1 MSLTGGSRHRRRGA
15 QLVSALLDAAWSE
28 LLENGYDGF
37 TIDAVAVRAGT
48 SRAVIYRRW
57 PSKQELVRGVLAHRG
72 ANNWPPPSDTG
83 SLRSDLIALMRQAN
97 ETRIGVALLV
107 SVRLVAYYKETS
119 TSIADLIDVMP
130 GNHQAVVA
138 QIIERGIERGEIDPA
153 KLTPRIARLP
163 FDLYRY
169 EVLMTFQPVP
179 EATIAEIVDTLFLPL
194 VTPNNWPATPD
205 AQSDG

>member
-1 MSLTGGSRHRRRGA
+1 MSLTREPRHRRRGA
-15 QLVSALLDAAWSE
+15 QLESALLDAAWSE
-28 LLENGYDGF
+28 LLENGYDGL
-37 TIDAVAVRAGT
+37 TIDAVAARAGT

-57 PSKQELVRGVLAHRG
+57 PTKQELVRGTLAHRG

-83 SLRSDLIALMRQAN
+83 SLRGDLIALMRQAN
-97 ETRIGVALLV
+97 QTRMGVALLV
-107 SVRLVAYYKETS
+107 GVRLMAYYQETG

-138 QIIERGIERGEIDPA
+138 LIIERGIQRGEIDPA

-179 EATIAEIVDTLFLPL
+179 DPTIDEIVDTVFLPL
-194 VTPNNWPATPD
+194 VTPTTGTPTPGRKR
-205 AQSDG
+205 DG